1 MDGNILTTEQYIQK
15 IEEIRRQIE
24 RSSKRCMCPNCTSA
38 AINSHVFQRNGI
50 ISQIATEGKVYSFN
64 LDSLFKLLRGQNPIQ
79 YELTGVRDAFCFDGF
94 CPVHDNGLFLPIEQ
108 DEVDWYNERNQYL
121 LAYKTICRELR
132 AKKDAHQLLSNTLN
146 TFEWDEDSRDIPMGM
161 LCEISKAQRTITTLI
176 QYKKL
181 FEQGIYNGDYS
192 KYYFKVIELPFK
204 LEMCLSSPITIAEE
218 NRYAFVPTTDIKDT
232 VNIVQIF
239 PYKDR
244 TMVMLGFLEGKSNTW
259 CFEMRGAFW
268 SDDINDTCNALQDIL
283 FRSDF
288 NCISHDLYEAI
299 STKLPLFYDEWRV
312 LADNY
317 SRDITY
323 QSNIFEEYIKNQYGY

>member
-1 MDGNILTTEQYIQK
+1 MRVHMQYIQK
-15 IEEIRRQIE
+15 IEEIRRRID
-24 RSSKRCMCPNCTSA
+24 KTPNKCMCPNCTA
-38 AINSHVFQRNGI
+38 DAINSHVFQRRGVL
-50 ISQIATEGKVYSFN
+50 SQIATDGHVYSFN
-64 LDSLFKLLRGQNPIQ
+64 LDSLFKVLKGQNPIK
-79 YELTGVRDAFCFDGF
+79 YETTGTREAFCFNGF
-94 CPVHDNGLFLPIEQ
+94 CTTHDNDLFQPIENG
-108 DEVDWYNERNQYL
+108 EVDWYDERNQYL

-132 AKKDAHQLLSNTLN
+132 IKEDALIFLENVLDICSEGIELCFNPMVIFQNLN
-146 TFEWDEDSRDIPMGM
+146 NIR
-161 LCEISKAQRTITTLI
+161 RTITTLF
-176 QYKKL
+176 QYKEL
-181 FEQGIYNGDYS
+181 FEQGIFNGDYS